1 VPESTLPSSP
11 VPLPVVIDTDPGIDD
26 CLALLLALNSPELD
40 VRGISISYG
49 NTVVENAYRNCV
61 EILRRV
67 KRPVRVPL
75 GIGARRPLKRQLQVA
90 DDTHGPSGLGY
101 AEVPPAGVILDY
113 VRPLERLLEAQAQPV
128 TLVTLGPVTSLALV
142 LRANPGLVRDKVGR
156 HVAMIGNVEAAG
168 NQTRFSEFNAWCD
181 PEALAIV
188 LAAEIPTEMI
198 GLDVTRKL
206 IMKGSEVERLA
217 HHSPWLHDALRF
229 YVEFHQK
236 QEGLDGAVIN
246 DVLAIAYLLQPDVL
260 TFSDLRLSVGLD
272 DGQSRGR
279 TKLDPKGSFVRVA
292 MDVHPTPVRR
302 LLFERVL
309 PAEAPPPPLAEEAL
323 AGPSRSSTRTGQRWR
338 VHSSRSNA
346 ARALSSRWSERPK
359 ASSSAACTTSSRRG
373 RWRTR
378 CETPIG

>member
-1 VPESTLPSSP
+1 VSSP
-11 VPLPVVIDTDPGIDD
+11 LPAPGSALPIIIDTDPGIDD
-26 CLALLLALNSPELD
+26 CLAILLALNSPELD

-67 KRPVRVPL
+67 KNRTRVTL

-142 LRANPGLVRDKVGR
+142 LRANPALVREKVAR
-156 HVAMIGNVEAAG
+156 HVAMIGNIEAPG
-168 NQTRFSEFNAWCD
+168 NTTRFSEFNAWCD
-181 PEALAIV
+181 PEALATV

-198 GLDVTRKL
+198 GLDVTRKVV
-206 IMKGSEVERLA
+206 IKGNEVERLA
-217 HHSPWLHDALRF
+217 HQSPWLYDALRF
-229 YVEFHQK
+229 YVEFHK
-236 QEGLDGAVIN
+236 KEEGLDGAVIN
-246 DVLAIAYLLQPDVL
+246 DVLAIAYLIQPDVL

-272 DGQSRGR
+272 EGNTRGR
-279 TKLDPKGSFVRVA
+279 TKLDQKGSFTRVA
-292 MDVHPTPVRR
+292 MEVHTPPVRR

-309 PAEAPPPPLAEEAL
+309 PAGALAEEAM
-323 AGPSRSSTRTGQRWR
+323 A
-338 VHSSRSNA
+338 
-346 ARALSSRWSERPK
+346 
-359 ASSSAACTTSSRRG
+359 
-373 RWRTR
+373 
-378 CETPIG
+378 

>member
-1 VPESTLPSSP
+1 
-11 VPLPVVIDTDPGIDD
+11 VPLPIIIDTDPGIDD

-40 VRGISISYG
+40 VRAISISYG
-49 NTVVENAYRNCV
+49 NAIIENAYRNCV

-67 KRPVRVPL
+67 KNRGRVTL

-101 AEVPPAGVILDY
+101 ADVPPAGVILDY
-113 VRPLERLLEAQAQPV
+113 VRPLERLLAAQPEPV

-142 LRANPGLVRDKVGR
+142 LRANPGLVRDKVSR
-156 HVAMIGNVEAAG
+156 HVAMIGNIEAAG

-181 PEALAIV
+181 PEALATV

-206 IMKGSEVERLA
+206 VIKGNEVERLA
-217 HHSPWLHDALRF
+217 QHSPWLHDALRF
-229 YVEFHQK
+229 YVEFHKQ

-246 DVLAIAYLLQPDVL
+246 DVLAIAYLLQPEVL
-260 TFSDLRLSVGLD
+260 TFSDLRLMVDLD

-279 TKLDPKGSFVRVA
+279 TKLNPKGSFARVA
-292 MDVHPTPVRR
+292 MEVHAPPVRR

-309 PAEAPPPPLAEEAL
+309 AGALVEEAM
-323 AGPSRSSTRTGQRWR
+323 A
-338 VHSSRSNA
+338 
-346 ARALSSRWSERPK
+346 
-359 ASSSAACTTSSRRG
+359 
-373 RWRTR
+373 
-378 CETPIG
+378 

>member
-1 VPESTLPSSP
+1 
-11 VPLPVVIDTDPGIDD
+11 VPLPIIIDTDPGIDD

-40 VRGISISYG
+40 VRAISISYG
-49 NTVVENAYRNCV
+49 NTVVENAYRNAV
-61 EILRRV
+61 EILR
-67 KRPVRVPL
+67 KANHTVRIPL

-113 VRPLERLLEAQAQPV
+113 VRPLERLLAAQPEPI

-142 LRANPGLVRDKVGR
+142 LRANPALVREKVGR

-181 PEALAIV
+181 PEALATV

-206 IMKGSEVERLA
+206 VIKGNEVERLA
-217 HHSPWLHDALRF
+217 QHSPWLHDALRF
-229 YVEFHQK
+229 YVEFHKK

-246 DVLAIAYLLQPDVL
+246 DVLAIAYLLQPEVL
-260 TFSDLRLSVGLD
+260 TFSDLRLVVDLD

-279 TKLDPKGSFVRVA
+279 TKLNPKGSFTRVA
-292 MDVHPTPVRR
+292 MEVHPPPVRR

-309 PAEAPPPPLAEEAL
+309 AGALVEEAM
-323 AGPSRSSTRTGQRWR
+323 A
-338 VHSSRSNA
+338 
-346 ARALSSRWSERPK
+346 
-359 ASSSAACTTSSRRG
+359 
-373 RWRTR
+373 
-378 CETPIG
+378 

>member
-1 VPESTLPSSP
+1 MQTLPSSP
-11 VPLPVVIDTDPGIDD
+11 VPLPVIIDTDPGIDD

-40 VRGISISYG
+40 VRAISISYG
-49 NTVVENAYRNCV
+49 NTVVENAYRNAV
-61 EILRRV
+61 EIVR
-67 KRPVRVPL
+67 KSQHPARVPL

-113 VRPLERLLEAQAQPV
+113 VRPLERLLAAQPEPI

-142 LRANPGLVRDKVGR
+142 LRANPGLVRERVGR
-156 HVAMIGNVEAAG
+156 HVAMIGNIEAAG

-181 PEALAIV
+181 PEALATV

-206 IMKGSEVERLA
+206 VIKGNEVERLA
-217 HHSPWLHDALRF
+217 QHAPWLHDALRF
-229 YVEFHQK
+229 YVEFHRK

-246 DVLAIAYLLQPDVL
+246 DVLAIAYLLQPEVL
-260 TFSDLRLSVGLD
+260 TFSDLRLVVDVD

-279 TKLDPKGSFVRVA
+279 TKLNPKGSFTRVA
-292 MDVHPTPVRR
+292 MEVHPPPVRR

-309 PAEAPPPPLAEEAL
+309 AGALVEEAM
-323 AGPSRSSTRTGQRWR
+323 A
-338 VHSSRSNA
+338 
-346 ARALSSRWSERPK
+346 
-359 ASSSAACTTSSRRG
+359 
-373 RWRTR
+373 
-378 CETPIG
+378 

>member
-1 VPESTLPSSP
+1 MPEEPSPASP
-11 VPLPVVIDTDPGIDD
+11 VPLPVIIDTDPGIDD

-40 VRGISISYG
+40 VRAISISYG
-49 NTVVENAYRNCV
+49 NTVVENAYRNAV
-61 EILRRV
+61 EILR
-67 KRPVRVPL
+67 KAKHTVRIPL

-113 VRPLERLLEAQAQPV
+113 VRPLERLLETQPEPI

-142 LRANPGLVRDKVGR
+142 LRANPALVRDKVTR

-181 PEALAIV
+181 PEALATV

-206 IMKGSEVERLA
+206 VIKGTEVERLA
-217 HHSPWLHDALRF
+217 QHSPWLHDALRF
-229 YVEFHQK
+229 YVEFHKK

-246 DVLAIAYLLQPDVL
+246 DVLAIAYLLQPEVL
-260 TFSDLRLSVGLD
+260 TFSDLRLVVDLD

-279 TKLDPKGSFVRVA
+279 TKLNPKGSFTRVA
-292 MDVHPTPVRR
+292 MEVHPPPVRR

-309 PAEAPPPPLAEEAL
+309 AGALVEEAM
-323 AGPSRSSTRTGQRWR
+323 A
-338 VHSSRSNA
+338 
-346 ARALSSRWSERPK
+346 
-359 ASSSAACTTSSRRG
+359 
-373 RWRTR
+373 
-378 CETPIG
+378 

>member
-1 VPESTLPSSP
+1 
-11 VPLPVVIDTDPGIDD
+11 VPLPIIIDTDPGIDD

-40 VRGISISYG
+40 VRAISISYG
-49 NTVVENAYRNCV
+49 NTVVENAYRNAV
-61 EILRRV
+61 EILR
-67 KRPVRVPL
+67 KAKHTVRIPL

-113 VRPLERLLEAQAQPV
+113 VRPLERLLAAQPEPI

-142 LRANPGLVRDKVGR
+142 LRANPALVREKVSR

-181 PEALAIV
+181 PEALATV

-206 IMKGSEVERLA
+206 VIKGSEVERLA
-217 HHSPWLHDALRF
+217 QHSPWLHDALRF
-229 YVEFHQK
+229 YVEFHKK

-246 DVLAIAYLLQPDVL
+246 DVLAIAYLLQPEVL
-260 TFSDLRLSVGLD
+260 TFSDLRLVVDLD

-279 TKLDPKGSFVRVA
+279 TKLNPKGSFTRVA
-292 MDVHPTPVRR
+292 MEVHPPPVRR

-309 PAEAPPPPLAEEAL
+309 AGALVEEAM
-323 AGPSRSSTRTGQRWR
+323 A
-338 VHSSRSNA
+338 
-346 ARALSSRWSERPK
+346 
-359 ASSSAACTTSSRRG
+359 
-373 RWRTR
+373 
-378 CETPIG
+378 

>member
-1 VPESTLPSSP
+1 LSVPPQLPTPDSR
-11 VPLPVVIDTDPGIDD
+11 LPIIIDTDPGIDD

-49 NTVVENAYRNCV
+49 NAVVENAFRNCV
-61 EILRRV
+61 EIVRRA
-67 KRPVRVPL
+67 KQPVRVPL

-101 AEVPPAGVILDY
+101 ADVPPAGVILDY
-113 VRPLERLLEAQAQPV
+113 VRPLERLLATQPEPV

-156 HVAMIGNVEAAG
+156 HVAMIGNIEAAG

-181 PEALAIV
+181 PEALATV

-206 IMKGSEVERLA
+206 IMTGKEVDRLA
-217 HHSPWLHDALRF
+217 QTSPWLHDALRF
-229 YVEFHQK
+229 YVEFHKK

-260 TFSDLRLSVGLD
+260 TFSDLRLTVDLD
-272 DGQSRGR
+272 DGHSRGR
-279 TKLDPKGSFVRVA
+279 TKLNPKGAFARVA
-292 MDVHPTPVRR
+292 MDVHPTHVRR

-309 PAEAPPPPLAEEAL
+309 PSSAPPPSPPPPAPPFAEEAM
-323 AGPSRSSTRTGQRWR
+323 A
-338 VHSSRSNA
+338 
-346 ARALSSRWSERPK
+346 
-359 ASSSAACTTSSRRG
+359 
-373 RWRTR
+373 
-378 CETPIG
+378 